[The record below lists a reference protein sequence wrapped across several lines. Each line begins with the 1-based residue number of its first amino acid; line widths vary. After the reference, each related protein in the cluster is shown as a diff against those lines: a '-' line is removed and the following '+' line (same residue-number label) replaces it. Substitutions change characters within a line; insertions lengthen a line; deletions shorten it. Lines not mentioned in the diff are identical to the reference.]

1 MHEGH
6 PDIWIGA
13 GDGPEIELKVKAS
26 RFLGQVFAARDE
38 AEALDRL
45 AGVRRR
51 YHDARHHCWAY
62 ALPPLDRP
70 RERFDD
76 DGEPAQTAGPSILQA
91 IQASGLKALIVVV
104 TRWFGGIKL
113 GSGGL
118 IRAYGETAREALAA
132 TPRRENWIESR
143 ISIDSGMT
151 RRRVRASSAR
161 RGTTSSG
168 SRTSRSLRANAI
180 IRRTSS
186 APRCAATWM
195 SARQPSMSP
204 PIGPSSSRR
213 NAVLAMTTDSRLL
226 KSWATPPVS

>member
-143 ISIDSGMT
+143 ISIDSGYEELGAVEAYLAQQAA
-151 RRRVRASSAR
+151 RLRGVERDFADRARFRVTVARSLASSLVAGLIEATAAR
-161 RGTTSSG
+161 VGTSVEE
-168 SRTSRSLRANAI
+168 
-180 IRRTSS
+180 
-186 APRCAATWM
+186 
-195 SARQPSMSP
+195 
-204 PIGPSSSRR
+204 IG
-213 NAVLAMTTDSRLL
+213 
-226 KSWATPPVS
+226 